1 MDIEQVARVV
11 KLVERSQLHEMTIAN
26 NGQSITVV
34 NNVASQNSSHPTEVT
49 PTHETK
55 ETSNVALEV
64 CATYVGNVYLS
75 EDDTTENLVH
85 EGDSIEKGQTIC
97 FIEELTRLLPVIS
110 DKAGIVDT
118 ILVKNGQNIE
128 YGQPILKLKSST
140 YSQSTIK

>member
-1 MDIEQVARVV
+1 MMDIEQVARVV

-34 NNVASQNSSHPTEVT
+34 NNVASQNSGHPTEVI

-55 ETSNVALEV
+55 ETSEANNVVLEV

-85 EGDSIEKGQTIC
+85 EGDSIEKGQKIC

-140 YSQSTIK
+140 YS